1 MDRADMEVAKDMF
14 YEQLGW
20 DRKTGAPTRAALE
33 KSGLKDVA
41 DGLAKLQL
49 LPA

>member
-1 MDRADMEVAKDMF
+1 MDRADMEVAKDLF

-20 DRKTGAPTRAALE
+20 DKKTGAPTRE
-33 KSGLKDVA
+33 TYVKTGLTDVA
-41 DGLAKLQL
+41 DGLAKMSL

>member
-1 MDRADMEVAKDMF
+1 MDRADMEVARDLF

-20 DRKTGAPTRAALE
+20 DRKTGAPTRATLE
-33 KSGLKDVA
+33 RLGMKDVA
-41 DGLAKLQL
+41 DGLARMNL